1 MPRLGIMVRNNHR
14 RFYSIIILLFS
25 MVCSQ
30 AQTGKM
36 QSFPLSTVR
45 LLDGP
50 FLQAQQT
57 DKKYMLAMDPDRL
70 LAPYQRE
77 AGLKPAKES
86 YGNWENTGLDGHIGG
101 HYLSALAN
109 MYAATGDAEVKT
121 RLTYM
126 LDELEKCQSASGD
139 GYIGGVPGGKAIWK
153 DIAAG
158 KIKASSFSLNDKW
171 VPLYNIHKTYAGL
184 IDAYRL
190 TGNQKAKNMLL
201 KYADWAYQLTLNL
214 SDQQIQELLVSEH
227 GGLNEVFADVAEI
240 SGDKRYLKMARQ
252 FSHQSV
258 LEPLLQKKDV
268 LTGMHA
274 NTQIPKVIGYMRV
287 AELTGDA
294 AWTGAA
300 DYFWNTVVNK
310 RTVSIG
316 GNSVREHFHPT
327 DNFSSMMESR
337 EGPETC
343 NSYNMLK
350 LSKQLFLNHHT
361 APYIDY
367 YERTVYN
374 HILSS
379 QHPNG
384 GFVYFT
390 PMRPGHYRVYS
401 QPHEGFW
408 CCVGSG
414 LENHGKYGELIYAH
428 QDKSLYVNLFMASEL
443 NWKEQGLKLTQHT
456 TFPESENSMMELTLD
471 QPAEFAIHIRY
482 PSWVEPG
489 KMKVRING
497 KDQQLTKDSASYVSI
512 KRKWKTGDR
521 INVTLP
527 MHTQATFLP
536 DQSDWVSFVHGPI
549 VLAAATGDNDLQGLK
564 ADGSR
569 MGHIASGPLMS
580 LDEAPLIVSA
590 KGELIKGITK
600 SMRSPLTFQASN
612 LIHQEKYKNLDLVPF
627 YKLHDTR
634 YTIYWPYTSPDRL
647 DSLMSSIKKRETAA
661 ATLEALTVDMVN
673 TGQQQP
679 ESDHQFKGENSEN
692 GLFMERHFRG
702 GTGWFSYV
710 LRNQNGLA
718 KKLRL
723 TYFGGDKN
731 KEFDIFMNGV
741 LISHVKLDGAK
752 GRVFVDED
760 YQLPAGVSGSA
771 LEVKFVAKDKSAI
784 ANIFELR
791 LMK

>member
-1 MPRLGIMVRNNHR
+1 MVGT
-14 RFYSIIILLFS
+14 
-25 MVCSQ
+25 Q
-30 AQTGKM
+30 AQTGKL
-36 QSFPLSTVR
+36 QAFPLASVK

-70 LAPYQRE
+70 LAPFQRE
-77 AGLKPAKES
+77 AGLKPKNTS

-109 MYAATGDAEVKT
+109 MYAATGDADVKA

-126 LDELEKCQSASGD
+126 LNELEKCQLANGD

-158 KIKASSFSLNDKW
+158 KIKAASFSLNDKW

-184 IDAYRL
+184 IDAYRH
-190 TGNQKAKNMLL
+190 TGNEKAKSMLL
-201 KYADWAYQLTLNL
+201 NFAEWAYHLTAKL
-214 SDQQIQELLVSEH
+214 SDQQIQELLLSEY

-240 SGDKRYLKMARQ
+240 SGEERYLKLSRQ
-252 FSHQSV
+252 FSQR
-258 LEPLLQKKDV
+258 LILDPLLQQKDV

-287 AELTGDA
+287 AELTGDS
-294 AWTGAA
+294 AWAGAA
-300 DYFWNTVVNK
+300 DFFWNTVVNK

-316 GNSVREHFHPT
+316 GNSVREHFHPV

-361 APYIDY
+361 APYMDY

-379 QHPNG
+379 QHPDG

-428 QDKSLYVNLFMASEL
+428 QDKSLYVNLYMASEL
-443 NWKEQGLKLTQHT
+443 TWKEQGLKLVQHT
-456 TFPESENSMMELTLD
+456 TFPESEHSYLTLTLD
-471 QPAEFAIHIRY
+471 KPAEFTVHFRY
-482 PSWVEPG
+482 PSWVAPE
-489 KMKVRING
+489 KMKLSING
-497 KDQQLTKDSASYVSI
+497 KEQQLIKDSDSYVSI
-512 KRKWKTGDR
+512 KRQWKTGDR
-521 INVTLP
+521 INITLP
-527 MHTQATFLP
+527 MHTQAEFLP

-549 VLAAATGDNDLQGLK
+549 VLAAATSNNEMTGLK

-580 LDEAPLIVSA
+580 LDEAPLIVSSKA
-590 KGELIKGITK
+590 ALVKGLVK
-600 SMRSPLTFQASN
+600 SKNGPLTFKAPS
-612 LIHQEKYKNLDLVPF
+612 LIHQQKYKDLDLVPF

-634 YTIYWPYTSPDRL
+634 YTIYWPYTNPERL
-647 DSLMSSIKKRETAA
+647 DGLLSAVNKRETAA
-661 ATLEALTVDMVN
+661 AALETQTVDQVS

-679 ESDHQFKGENSEN
+679 ESDHQFKSENAEN
-692 GLFMERHFRG
+692 GLFMERHFRNG
-702 GTGWFSYV
+702 KGWFSYV
-710 LRNQNGLA
+710 LRNPKGLA

-723 TYFGGDKN
+723 TYFGAEKDRN
-731 KEFDIFMNGV
+731 FDIYINNI
-741 LISHVKLDGAK
+741 LISHVELDGTK
-752 GRVFVDED
+752 GRAFVDVD
-760 YQLPAGVSGSA
+760 YQLPAGINA
-771 LEVKFVAKDKSAI
+771 KELEVKFVAKERSAI
-784 ANIFELR
+784 ANIFEVR

>member
-1 MPRLGIMVRNNHR
+1 MVRNNR
-14 RFYSIIILLFS
+14 RLFYNILVLLLP
-25 MVCSQ
+25 MVGAQ
-30 AQTGKM
+30 AQTGKL
-36 QSFPLSTVR
+36 QTFPLASVR

-70 LAPYQRE
+70 LAPFQRE
-77 AGLKPAKES
+77 AGLEPKNTS

-109 MYAATGDAEVKT
+109 MYAATGDADVKA

-126 LDELEKCQSASGD
+126 LLELEKCQQANGD

-158 KIKASSFSLNDKW
+158 KIKAASFSLNDKW

-190 TGNQKAKNMLL
+190 TGNEKAKSMLL
-201 KYADWAYQLTLNL
+201 KFAEWAYRLTAGL
-214 SDQQIQELLVSEH
+214 SDEQIQELLLSEY
-227 GGLNEVFADVAEI
+227 GGLNEVFADVAEN
-240 SGDKRYLKMARQ
+240 SGEERYLKLSRQ
-252 FSHQSV
+252 FSQR
-258 LEPLLQKKDV
+258 LILDPLLKRKDV

-274 NTQIPKVIGYMRV
+274 NTQIPKVIGYMRI
-287 AELTGDA
+287 AELTGDS
-294 AWTGAA
+294 AWAGAA
-300 DYFWNTVVNK
+300 DFFWKTVVNK

-316 GNSVREHFHPT
+316 GNSVREHFHPV
-327 DNFSSMMESR
+327 DNFSSMVESR

-361 APYIDY
+361 APYMDY

-379 QHPNG
+379 QHPDG

-443 NWKEQGLKLTQHT
+443 IWKEQGLKLVQQT
-456 TFPESENSMMELTLD
+456 TFPESENSNITLTLD
-471 QPAEFAIHIRY
+471 KPAEFTVHFRY
-482 PSWVEPG
+482 PSWVARE
-489 KMKVRING
+489 KMKLSING
-497 KDQQLTKDSASYVSI
+497 KEQQLTKDSASYVRI

-521 INVTLP
+521 INLTLP
-527 MHTQATFLP
+527 MHTQAEFLP
-536 DQSDWVSFVHGPI
+536 DQSDWVSFVHGPV
-549 VLAAATGDNDLQGLK
+549 VLAAATGNNDMTGLK

-580 LDEAPLIVSA
+580 LDEAPLIVSSKA
-590 KGELIKGITK
+590 ALVKGLVKSKKGPLI
-600 SMRSPLTFQASN
+600 FQAPS
-612 LIHQEKYKNLDLVPF
+612 LIHQQKYKDLDLVPF

-647 DSLMSSIKKRETAA
+647 DGLLSAVKKRETAA
-661 ATLEALTVDMVN
+661 AALEAQTVDQVN

-679 ESDHQFKGENSEN
+679 ESDHQFKSENAEN
-692 GLFMERHFRG
+692 GLFMERHFRTG
-702 GTGWFSYV
+702 KGWFSYV
-710 LRNQNGLA
+710 LRNPKGLA

-723 TYFGGDKN
+723 TYFGAEKGRK
-731 KEFDIFMNGV
+731 FDIFINNV
-741 LISHVKLDGAK
+741 LISHVELDGTK
-752 GRVFVDED
+752 GRAFVDVD
-760 YQLPAGVSGSA
+760 YQLPAGLNA
-771 LEVKFVAKDKSAI
+771 KELEVKLVAKEKSAI
-784 ANIFELR
+784 ANVFDVR